1 MSAEQRTVLDF
12 IRAGYNVAVDAC
24 AGSGKSTTILS
35 IAQELTGRKIR
46 QFTYNAMLRHEV
58 KEKIQELGLDNLQV
72 HTYHSFAVKYY
83 SAGAHTDTGI
93 RQVIRDNIAPKI
105 PIPFADIIVLDEAQ
119 DMTYLYFQLVV
130 KMAKDMVNKD
140 MVSSTNNAVSL
151 TKDIISNNIN
161 HKSITNNLSK
171 SFQLLVLGDYMQGL
185 YEFKGADIRYLTK
198 TDQIWSVLPY
208 LQSPNFKKC
217 TLQTSYRITHQM
229 AKFVNRDMLGEERL
243 KACRDGVPVIYIRRP
258 RQQIEKIVVS
268 IIRRLLDEGESPS
281 DIFILGGS
289 VRGQKS
295 NIRRMENVLTEHD
308 IPCYVP
314 MNEVDSP
321 DDRVIDGKVVFS
333 TFHTVKGRQRK
344 YVFVVGFDQGY
355 FYNSPNIDPTRCP
368 NTLYVAC
375 TRATHCLYL
384 LEDDRSR
391 PLNFLKQTQPIMK
404 QCDYIDFKGMP
415 QTYFRIVQD
424 PDKSIATIP
433 THHVTPT
440 NLIKFVQEDILE
452 EITPILERIFVTECE
467 PSIENTINI
476 PTIIKTKTNG
486 LYEEVSDLN
495 GIAIPAMYFDSIYSS
510 SNASTTVIPFSAATR
525 SGLNNGT
532 YTFTFSAP
540 PAAVVPQQVVA
551 AGGGK
556 AVKVPIYRNLNIDNL
571 GQSNNR
577 PGSAKLFEMI
587 NESVQEMKPNDH
599 LFLKRA
605 ISTLPEKC
613 ETPEQYMYL
622 ANVYAAIQE
631 KLYSKLKQIRQ
642 DEYDWITPEIVEK
655 CCHQMEQNL
664 GHEFQNLDQYIP
676 EIEKTLIHSSMDQEH
691 VTLDALLY
699 PYFSYDKRFRFNAR
713 IDLDTPSTLWELKC
727 TSKITLEHLMQ
738 VVLYAWI
745 SRGLDANNN
754 DDLNHKKQYKLLNV
768 RTGERLRLEATTDE
782 LTQIVVALLR
792 SKYEEPEILDDDEFI
807 AKCRSHILE
816 TSDCGPDAM
825 LN

>member
-12 IRAGYNVAVDAC
+12 IRAGYNVVVDAC

-93 RQVIRDNIAPKI
+93 RQIIRDNIPPKI

-130 KMAKDMVNKD
+130 KMAKDMVSLTED
-140 MVSSTNNAVSL
+140 MVSL
-151 TKDIISNNIN
+151 TKNMISNDIN

-198 TDQIWSVLPY
+198 ADQIWSILPY

-424 PDKSIATIP
+424 PDKSIVTIP

-440 NLIKFVQEDILE
+440 NLIKFVQEDVLE
-452 EITPILERIFVTECE
+452 KITPILERIFFTECE

-495 GIAIPAMYFDSIYSS
+495 GIAIPAMYFDNIY
-510 SNASTTVIPFSAATR
+510 ADM
-525 SGLNNGT
+525 
-532 YTFTFSAP
+532 
-540 PAAVVPQQVVA
+540 
-551 AGGGK
+551 
-556 AVKVPIYRNLNIDNL
+556 DNL

-613 ETPEQYMYL
+613 ETPAQYMYL
-622 ANVYAAIQE
+622 ANVYAAVQE

-642 DEYDWITPEIVEK
+642 DEYDWITSEIVEK
-655 CCHQMEQNL
+655 CCNQMEQNL
-664 GHEFQNLDQYIP
+664 GHEFQQLDQYIP

-745 SRGLDANNN
+745 SRGLSPSNCNPSN
-754 DDLNHKKQYKLLNV
+754 CNTNILEKQCKILNV

-782 LTQIVVALLR
+782 LTQIVVELLR
-792 SKYEEPEILDDDEFI
+792 SKYEEPEILDDEEFI
-807 AKCRSHILE
+807 AKCRSHILD
-816 TSDCGPDAM
+816 TTINLIHQTADQIQC
-825 LN
+825 

>member
-1 MSAEQRTVLDF
+1 MHEMSNEQRAVLDF
-12 IRAGYNVAVDAC
+12 IRAGHNVVVDAC

-35 IAQELTGRKIR
+35 IAKELTGRKIR

-58 KEKIQELGLDNLQV
+58 KEKIQELDLDNLQV

-93 RQVIRDNIAPKI
+93 RQVIRDNTPPKI

-119 DMTYLYFQLVV
+119 DMTFLYFQLVV
-130 KMAKDMVNKD
+130 KMAKDMI
-140 MVSSTNNAVSL
+140 SL
-151 TKDIISNNIN
+151 TNS
-161 HKSITNNLSK
+161 TK

-198 TDQIWSVLPY
+198 ADQIWSILPY

-217 TLQTSYRITHQM
+217 TLQMSYRITHQM
-229 AKFVNRDMLGEERL
+229 AKFVNRDMLGEDRL

-295 NIRRMENVLTEHD
+295 NIRRMENILTEHD

-314 MNEVDSP
+314 MSEVDSP

-355 FYNSPNIDPTRCP
+355 YFNSPKADTNVCP

-391 PLNFLKQTQPIMK
+391 PLRFLKQIQPIMK

-415 QTYFRIVQD
+415 QTFFPIVQD
-424 PDKSIATIP
+424 KDNSIVTIP

-440 NLIKFVQEDILE
+440 NLIKFVQEDVLE

-467 PSIENTINI
+467 PIVESIINI
-476 PTIIKTKTNG
+476 PTIIKTKMNG

-495 GIAIPAMYFDSIYSS
+495 GIAMPAIYFDNI
-510 SNASTTVIPFSAATR
+510 F
-525 SGLNNGT
+525 
-532 YTFTFSAP
+532 
-540 PAAVVPQQVVA
+540 
-551 AGGGK
+551 K
-556 AVKVPIYRNLNIDNL
+556 NLNIDNL
-571 GQSNNR
+571 GQDNTNLG
-577 PGSAKLFEMI
+577 PGSGKLVEMI
-587 NESVQEMKPNDH
+587 NESVQEMTPNEH

-605 ISTLPEKC
+605 VSELPATY
-613 ETPEQYMYL
+613 ETPAQYLYL

-642 DEYDWITPEIVEK
+642 DEYDWITPEIVDK

-664 GHEFQNLDQYIP
+664 GHEFQNLDQYVP
-676 EIEKTLIHSSMDQEH
+676 EIEKTLIHSSMEPEH
-691 VTLDALLY
+691 VALDALLY

-713 IDLDTPSTLWELKC
+713 VDLDTPNNLWELKC

-745 SRGLDANNN
+745 SRGLEANNN
-754 DDLNHKKQYKLLNV
+754 DQNQNNLKKECKILNI

-807 AKCRSHILE
+807 AKCREHILNNSFYN
-816 TSDCGPDAM
+816 TQGIYKCVI
-825 LN
+825 

>member
-1 MSAEQRTVLDF
+1 MHEMSNEQRAVLDF
-12 IRAGYNVAVDAC
+12 IRAGHNVVVDAC

-35 IAQELTGRKIR
+35 IAKELTGRKIR

-58 KEKIQELGLDNLQV
+58 KEKIQELDLDNLQV

-93 RQVIRDNIAPKI
+93 RQVIRDNTPPKI

-119 DMTYLYFQLVV
+119 DMTFLYFQLVV
-130 KMAKDMVNKD
+130 KMARDMVNRD
-140 MVSSTNNAVSL
+140 MISL
-151 TKDIISNNIN
+151 TNSNSLT
-161 HKSITNNLSK
+161 HLNNQTK

-198 TDQIWSVLPY
+198 ADQIWSILPY

-217 TLQTSYRITHQM
+217 TLQMSYRITHQM

-295 NIRRMENVLTEHD
+295 NIRRMENILTEHD

-314 MNEVDSP
+314 MSEVDSP

-355 FYNSPNIDPTRCP
+355 YFNSPKADTNVCP

-391 PLNFLKQTQPIMK
+391 PLRFLKQIQPIMK

-415 QTYFRIVQD
+415 QTFFPIVQD
-424 PDKSIATIP
+424 KDNSIVTIP

-440 NLIKFVQEDILE
+440 NLIKFVQEDVLE

-467 PSIENTINI
+467 PIVENMINI
-476 PTIIKTKTNG
+476 PTIIKTKMNG

-495 GIAIPAMYFDSIYSS
+495 GIAMPAIYFDNI
-510 SNASTTVIPFSAATR
+510 F
-525 SGLNNGT
+525 
-532 YTFTFSAP
+532 
-540 PAAVVPQQVVA
+540 
-551 AGGGK
+551 K
-556 AVKVPIYRNLNIDNL
+556 NLNIDNL
-571 GQSNNR
+571 GQDNTNLG
-577 PGSAKLFEMI
+577 PGSGKLVEMI
-587 NESVQEMKPNDH
+587 NESVQEMTPNEH

-605 ISTLPEKC
+605 VSELPATY
-613 ETPEQYMYL
+613 ETPAQYLYL

-655 CCHQMEQNL
+655 CCNQMEQNL
-664 GHEFQNLDQYIP
+664 GHEFQNLDQYVP
-676 EIEKTLIHSSMDQEH
+676 EIEKTLIHSSMEPEH

-713 IDLDTPSTLWELKC
+713 VDLDTPNNLWELKC

-745 SRGLDANNN
+745 SRGLEANNDQN
-754 DDLNHKKQYKLLNV
+754 QNNLKKECKILNI

-807 AKCRSHILE
+807 AKCREHILSNQANE
-816 TSDCGPDAM
+816 LTNVSGS
-825 LN
+825 N